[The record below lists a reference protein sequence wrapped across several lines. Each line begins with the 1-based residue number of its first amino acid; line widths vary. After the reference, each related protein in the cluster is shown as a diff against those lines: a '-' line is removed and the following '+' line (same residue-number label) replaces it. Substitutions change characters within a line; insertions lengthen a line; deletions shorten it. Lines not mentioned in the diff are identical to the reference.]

1 MKEEKKSLY
10 EYLGYAAGMEL
21 GGKVWGEA
29 CNQNVP
35 IEVIKI
41 SNSKYQGDINKYPI
55 SFLDKYF
62 GKETPKPTP
71 KKYAVISLSGGM
83 DSSTLLLRLLSEGY
97 DVTAL
102 SFDYGQKHK
111 VELEKA
117 TELVEYLNKFVG
129 IKIKHQI
136 IKLDGLSQLLVSG
149 LVDNDSMEMK
159 KGHYAHENALTTVVP
174 NRNSIFAAITYA
186 IALSIVKK
194 TGEPCK
200 ISLGTHMGD
209 FDNKKQ
215 SGIYPDCS
223 EEFRAA
229 LEHAFKIGNWDSDK
243 VDYYAPYN
251 ITDKTGV
258 LEDGIRNCKDLGLNY
273 KEIYK
278 RTNTSYAPI
287 FVKTLKMKTPDWL
300 PPIGNTEGVW
310 YSDYKSGSSIERIE
324 SFIKLGLEDPI
335 QYAEEDGTLVTWE
348 FVKEYVKKICEEF
361 VK

>member
-1 MKEEKKSLY
+1 
-10 EYLGYAAGMEL
+10 ME
-21 GGKVWGEA
+21 
-29 CNQNVP
+29 
-35 IEVIKI
+35 
-41 SNSKYQGDINKYPI
+41 NKQ
-55 SFLDKYF
+55 
-62 GKETPKPTP
+62 
-71 KKYAVISLSGGM
+71 KYAVISLSGGM

-97 DVTAL
+97 QCTAL

-111 VELEKA
+111 IELERA
-117 TELVEYLNKFVG
+117 TELVEYINGQFIVDEEAKTVEYPFY
-129 IKIKHQI
+129 IKHQI

-174 NRNSIFAAITYA
+174 NRNAIFSAITYA
-186 IALSIVKK
+186 VALSVVKR

-200 ISLGTHMGD
+200 IALGTHMGD

-223 EEFRAA
+223 EEFRQAI
-229 LEHAFKIGNWDSDK
+229 EHAFKIGNWDSDK

-258 LEDGIRNCKDLGLNY
+258 LKDGIECCKKLGLDY

-287 FVKTLKMKTPDWL
+287 YVAPKDKVEDGLLFIETK
-300 PPIGNTEGVW
+300 GRW
-310 YSDYKSGSSIERIE
+310 YSDYKSGSSIERVI
-324 SFIKLGLEDPI
+324 SFNKLNLEDPI
-335 QYAEEDGTLVTWE
+335 QYAEEDGTLVSWE
-348 FVKEYVKKICEEF
+348 FVKKYALQIEEEF
-361 VK
+361 KKDNPDF